1 MTYIVATR
9 KSNSELAI
17 KGIGPFLKIV
27 SDRSSVADFNNT
39 GRIVWNQVQQG
50 ILEGGVLSMY
60 PKTAIK
66 NWYLGKLDRSS
77 MENVYANMKLDFG
90 KCKVKDKDI

>member
-17 KGIGPFLKIV
+17 KGIGSFLKIV
-27 SDRSSVADFNNT
+27 SDLSFVADFNRT
-39 GRIVWNQVQQG
+39 GRIVWNQVQHG

-60 PKTAIK
+60 SKTAEII
-66 NWYLGKLDRSS
+66 GTEGSS
-77 MENVYANMKLDFG
+77 IEAPWRMFMPT
-90 KCKVKDKDI
+90 